1 MTVEALWADIC
12 RNFAVWKG
20 VGHFERK
27 FQRER
32 GVPTNDFWHQKS
44 RVPGLSYGEKKLPKS
59 STAWVGCTNVT
70 DDRQTDRRQTTDGR
84 PIAYSKRNV
93 IRWRL
98 LKTTYTTFA
107 KFFVYVTSRPN
118 CGTVLFWP
126 QYNVLCTSSFVNDA
140 MFSHNWANGS
150 KSKTTGRFCR
160 IRQVA
165 AAETK
170 LLSVIAGFPFA

>member
-12 RNFAVWKG
+12 RNFAVLKG

-27 FQRER
+27 FQ
-32 GVPTNDFWHQKS
+32 GKGASPTNDFWHQKS

-70 DDRQTDRRQTTDGR
+70 DDRQTTDRQTDRQTTDGR

-98 LKTTYTTFA
+98 LKTILMHLKHRSTFLLTGDALPDLATYIQRWPHPPESGSTF
-107 KFFVYVTSRPN
+107 SI
-118 CGTVLFWP
+118 L
-126 QYNVLCTSSFVNDA
+126 SSTR
-140 MFSHNWANGS
+140 SS
-150 KSKTTGRFCR
+150 S
-160 IRQVA
+160 VA
-165 AAETK
+165 
-170 LLSVIAGFPFA
+170 